1 MSLFSLLSR
10 FNKPAAHPI
19 RLLLAVLLLAVVGA
33 FTLSVSAAMAATDG
47 HAGMGGP
54 GMGMHGGPRQM
65 EHMLDS
71 VNASAEQRTQIKA
84 IMQAA
89 MADLKAQRSAGRALH
104 EQMAQAFAQPTVDAR
119 IVESLR
125 QQQQAQHDAASKRL
139 LQAKLEISRV
149 LTPEQRQQLA
159 ERLTKH
165 QAMAERHHAERA
177 KLAPGGPGPG
187 GK

>member
-33 FTLSVSAAMAATDG
+33 FTLSASAAMAGMAATDG
-47 HAGMGGP
+47 HAGTSGP

-71 VNASAEQRTQIKA
+71 VNATAEQRTQIKA

-89 MADLKAQRSAGRALH
+89 MADLKTQRSAGRALH

-119 IVESLR
+119 VVESLR
-125 QQQQAQHDAASKRL
+125 QQQQTQHDAASKRM
-139 LQAKLEISRV
+139 LQAKLEVSRV

-159 ERLTKH
+159 ERLAKH

-177 KLAPGGPGPG
+177 ALAPS